1 MIDHPDSDSP
11 VEPPDDSETL
21 EEQSNSPVSRGADG
35 DPEATFVGPFSV
47 DIPGKGTDETFV
59 EDIQDRI
66 REEDDDAESDRT
78 LIVDDVLEDF
88 EPPGDSE
95 TLEEQSN
102 SPASRDTDDDPEAT
116 FVGPYSV
123 DIPGKGTEETFV
135 EGIQDAIR
143 EEENDVESDKTMVID
158 GVLEDFADSLAVEH
172 QDLDRTLPHTSLKP
186 QQNDHEDW
194 MESLE
199 SFPQANSVSR
209 RSVQSAET
217 TEDEVQLPV
226 SSGEDN
232 LDYVTLSMLGEGGM
246 GTVHLARQI
255 ALGRDVALKTIHRHS
270 SGKQS
275 VRDEFLTEAVLTGR
289 LEHPNIVPI
298 HEVGESPDGDL
309 FYSMKNVKGQSWDE
323 TIDGLSLNENL
334 EILIDV
340 CNAMAFAHTEGVI
353 HRDLKPQNIMTGG
366 FGEVLVLDWGLAV
379 LVGPGQSANA
389 SAGGTPSFM
398 APEMINPPFLVGP
411 HSDVYLLGAILFR
424 LLTGQPPHDGKSARD
439 CLKAVSRNE
448 IVVPESERI
457 RENDPTGELLGI
469 AMKAMATEPEERY
482 QTVGEFRQ
490 AVRVFEAHQESL
502 KLASHAE
509 EALEA
514 AEQSEDYTK
523 YSEAVF
529 GFGQAVTLW
538 DGNEPAKE
546 AAERAR
552 LAYAKCAEL
561 KEDFELGL
569 SLLEQS
575 RSEHPDLVQRLTAA
589 RNERD
594 SRQARLRRMKR
605 GLLAAAALMFAI
617 VSGAAFWINQERIE
631 VNRQRG
637 IAVSERQNAEEAR
650 GVAEDARDDLNDT
663 LTRSFFLTAKEHL
676 ESGDQANGLAYLA
689 RALRTDAEYWPAANR
704 ITSVLSDHNH
714 YTDEPFRINMKE
726 PIAEAGLD
734 RHTKTF
740 YWTMTQGRRGM
751 LWDVKNRKKIG
762 VIAGGQ
768 RIDRPWFTRD
778 ASLLFVSLRDRG
790 GSIQGFRTTDG
801 KQATKLIPIENRVN
815 RPFYVHE
822 PRKGVRRIT
831 AGNFNNGTFNLWDA
845 VSGKTIGAELTASE
859 ESAMVDLDVSSNDR
873 FIGTT
878 YADGTL
884 ALWSSEDGKLV
895 YQTKVPGG
903 PVYFSGGRRNYMVVT
918 ATSGRMFGWV
928 DVSAE
933 SIEVKTQETEYLID
947 DVGMHSHFPQLY
959 VAGGKGK
966 DSHTR
971 VVDLSTG
978 KETCRFVLEGYVVDG
993 KNPFV
998 GRPRFGGRDG
1008 EGVAFS
1014 EPWLGTYITGQGADC
1029 RDFWT
1034 GKSISTLD
1042 FRGNVL
1048 TSAMIPADGL
1058 RLISKHAD
1066 RSVRIWDLIEGKLMV
1081 PPIEHSLKPIMD
1093 VTEDGERLFTATVDG
1108 MQVKMWSTRTGKL
1121 LQEAHAF
1128 SKAIPETFFMLNDR
1142 SAVLQFNKTLRGV
1155 GAGQKLQQGESRV
1168 WEMTR
1173 GRRRFPTFQTI
1184 GGIRSVDFSPD
1195 GRWIAIQNHFDTA
1208 PMAKILDAKTL
1219 EEVRSFQLPEIG
1231 QSTVFSPDGK
1241 SLAVGSRDGFVRF
1254 WDLETGELTGTLA
1267 AGQFVRKVR
1276 YLPDG
1281 KRMVVQS
1288 GFGTITV
1295 FDVESGYRIHPDWN
1309 LGVNR
1314 FDLSVDGR
1322 KLAVGSSGGN
1332 SYLIDVESG
1341 ELQKLLPSAVSGVE
1355 DIHFNSDGTRVVV
1368 AVFGGKSRVWDTTST
1383 KLVFETPAID
1393 SYSSAAFHP
1402 NGTVLALAASPMFKL
1417 TWGKVELWDVVK
1429 GTQVSDPLMSKGQA
1443 LAGRMRFSH
1452 SGRLLALGNSRS
1464 DVTVWEFP
1472 TGATLLESST
1482 GAPASTIIQ
1491 SVEFSPDDRRL
1502 AVTSFENS
1510 TKFGK
1515 LTMIG
1520 LPPMEGAAPMW
1531 LAELAEVVANR
1542 RIDENGDSVSV
1553 TQSGMEAIRKTVA
1566 ASDDN
1571 DPYGHWGRWFLDL
1584 PDQRTSSPWG
1594 EKRAAENMAKLL
1606 RARDLPSLH
1615 RVLEFAPDSGLAHAR
1630 IGYAMATSERTNT
1643 LESHVVRHWLET
1655 AGWHSEQ
1662 AIALE
1667 PDNAEIWAVRAL
1679 VMQRGGRFDE
1689 MDKAVDEAL
1698 KRDEDHIFSQYV
1710 HALSLQHRGEK
1721 EKAYAA
1727 FQRAFGKLPEPRK
1740 QSDWPQGR
1748 PFLPGIL
1755 DTVMQQPGRVPVDLA
1770 AAGQLRLSE
1779 TTAPLEIRQA
1789 EVDWLTR
1796 LAVELFPKDP
1806 GVRLARANVL
1816 MLAGQTAE
1824 AIKTLGQDG
1833 GGEVD
1838 PLLVGE
1844 VVRNAAVRLVE
1855 QKEYKQAHQLL
1866 LNAGIPA
1873 RSPEASARQ
1882 IDLSK
1887 YYNQS
1892 LFDVPFRTRKK
1903 MESNRRFWN
1912 RLPVG
1917 LARLN
1922 GVQFDVRG
1930 IVRLKGGDHAADS
1943 LVVTPPT
1950 KVEKIPI
1957 NQKATWIHVLHN
1969 CSFNDDVRWG
1979 EFLGRYMLHYEDGS
1993 EKPLYINYG
2002 LHLVTWVNNPFAVPM
2017 YADFGWREGAFDE
2030 TRTLT
2035 HCVWEN
2041 PEPDKTIASVTFEST
2056 ENRASP
2062 FLVAMTLELPEPL
2075 DGDRDALSLINEAR
2089 RKIDVVN
2096 GATDTTHNHV
2106 AKLLKKAAPAA
2117 KAHEDTNFLLRFVQ
2131 ANLHAAKENHVE
2143 TLKTLDGLTSPQPSM
2158 QNSLHKLR
2166 AYGYYL
2172 AEDYDKAAKEMGLS
2186 VRQEDFRAGMPS
2198 GLDHHMTQ
2206 GLLAYHM
2213 SVHGVTKGRDFVLKS
2228 QIPPRSADTPG
2239 ETIDLTSKYN
2249 AGLHEAWHIESAS
2262 SAQVATPLCRTLKT
2276 GVHRF
2281 RGIPFDV
2288 RGVVNLSAG
2297 LETEIPFPAS
2307 VQEIVVGKKADSLH
2321 FLHSGYKRT
2330 TPGTIVAIYRIV
2342 YADGEVEEFPIRFG
2356 FEMHHCW
2363 IPGIMDSPWNLVWR
2377 GEGATGDSLRSDAA
2391 LYLATWDNPRP
2402 DQEIAHV
2409 DFTATLNKVNPFLVA
2424 LTTDRHAD
2432 TLAADTNSPL
2442 DLVSRAVHRS
2452 RRARDNK
2459 QLQEQAISL
2468 AEKAVERA
2476 PKNAEVWR
2484 LRAEM
2489 FLVLG
2494 EAAEAARSIARAS
2507 ALDPDSGQVL
2517 FTQERVHVL
2526 QGDTKQALLARGQ
2539 ARQKTLRWL
2548 IPPRD
2553 TTLSV
2558 EQLDLES
2565 HYNVALSED
2574 LYKEASRNPWGDDGL
2589 TALPAGKSVFNGVTF
2604 DVRGVIALHGQ
2615 KTRLRV
2621 TIADVVDRVERV
2633 DVGRK
2638 ADSIHL
2644 LHGVAFSSR
2653 LPYGTVVSNYRVHF
2667 ADGTEEL
2674 VPVRIGEHVL
2684 DWWLPRSRKVA
2695 AAKLA
2700 FTIRSKRSADRDLG
2714 CYHMTWVNPKPGVVI
2729 TRIDFETTDTDASPF
2744 LLGITL
2750 GSGSAAVSK
2759 F

>member
-1 MIDHPDSDSP
+1 MFDHPDSDSP
-11 VEPPDDSETL
+11 IDPPDDSEAS
-21 EEQSNSPVSRGADG
+21 EEQTDTSASRDADG

-47 DIPGKGTDETFV
+47 EIPGQGTEETFV
-59 EDIQDRI
+59 EDIQD
-66 REEDDDAESDRT
+66 
-78 LIVDDVLEDF
+78 
-88 EPPGDSE
+88 
-95 TLEEQSN
+95 
-102 SPASRDTDDDPEAT
+102 
-116 FVGPYSV
+116 
-123 DIPGKGTEETFV
+123 
-135 EGIQDAIR
+135 AIR
-143 EEENDVESDKTMVID
+143 EEQDDADSDKTLVID
-158 GVLEDFADSLAVEH
+158 GVLEDFADSLALEH
-172 QDLDRTLPHTSLKP
+172 RDLDQTLSHTSLKP
-186 QQNDHEDW
+186 ERNEHEDW
-194 MESLE
+194 MKSLE
-199 SFPQANSVSR
+199 SFPQTDSVSR
-209 RSVQSAET
+209 RSVQSADP
-217 TEDEVQLPV
+217 TEEEVELPV
-226 SSGEDN
+226 TRGEER
-232 LDYVTLSMLGEGGM
+232 LDYVTLAMLGEGGM

-340 CNAMAFAHTEGVI
+340 CNAIAFAHTEGVI

-398 APEMINPPFLVGP
+398 APEMINPPFLLEP
-411 HSDVYLLGAILFR
+411 RSDVYLLGAILFR
-424 LLTGQPPHDGKSARD
+424 LLTGQPPHHGKSARD

-448 IVVPESERI
+448 IVVPESERV

-469 AMKAMATEPEERY
+469 AMKAMATEPGDRH

-509 EALEA
+509 QALEA

-552 LAYAKCAEL
+552 LAYAKCAEA

-605 GLLAAAALMFAI
+605 GLLAGAALVFAV

-650 GVAEDARDDLNDT
+650 GVAEDARDDLNET
-663 LTRSFFLTAKEHL
+663 LTRSYFLTAKEHL

-714 YTDEPFRINMKE
+714 YTDEPFRINMRE

-734 RHTKTF
+734 RYTKRL

-751 LWDVKNRKKIG
+751 LWDVKNRKKLG

-768 RIDRPWFTRD
+768 RIDRPRFTRD

-801 KQATKLIPIENRVN
+801 KQATKLIPLENRVN
-815 RPFYVHE
+815 RVYYVKE
-822 PRKGVRRIT
+822 PRKGVRRIV
-831 AGNFNNGTFNLWDA
+831 AHNYNDGTFNLWDA
-845 VSGKTIGAELTASE
+845 DSGKTIGAELTASE
-859 ESAMVDLDVSSNDR
+859 ESGLVDLDVSSDDR

-878 YADGTL
+878 YGDGTL
-884 ALWSSEDGKLV
+884 ALWSSEDGKLI

-903 PVYFSGGRRNYMVVT
+903 PVYFSAGRRNYMVVT
-918 ATSGRMFGWV
+918 ATSGRLFGWV

-933 SIEVKTQETEYLID
+933 TIEVKTRETEYRID
-947 DVGMHSHFPQLY
+947 DVGMHSHYPQLY
-959 VAGGKGK
+959 VAGDKGE

-971 VVDLSTG
+971 VFDLSTG

-993 KNPFV
+993 NSPFL
-998 GRPRFGGRDG
+998 GRPRLGNVNRQA
-1008 EGVAFS
+1008 VASS
-1014 EPWLGTYITGQGADC
+1014 EPWLCTYITDLGAEC
-1029 RDFWT
+1029 RDLWT

-1048 TSAMIPADGL
+1048 TEALIPADGL
-1058 RLISKHAD
+1058 RLISEHAD

-1081 PPIEHSLKPIMD
+1081 PPIEHSLNPSLMA
-1093 VTEDGERLFTATVDG
+1093 TEDGERLFAATVDG
-1108 MQVKMWSTRTGKL
+1108 MKVKMWSTRTGKL
-1121 LQEAHAF
+1121 LQEAHSF
-1128 SKAIPETFFMLNDR
+1128 STAIPDSFNMLNDR
-1142 SAVLQFNKTLRGV
+1142 SVVLQFNKTVQGTGSGR
-1155 GAGQKLQQGESRV
+1155 QLQQGESRI
-1168 WEMTR
+1168 WKMTR
-1173 GRRRFPTFQTI
+1173 GRRRFPTFQTN
-1184 GGIRSVDFSPD
+1184 GGMGSVDFSPD
-1195 GRWIAIQNHFDTA
+1195 GRWIATQNNFGTA
-1208 PMAKILDAKTL
+1208 PMAKVLDAKTL
-1219 EEVRSFQLPEIG
+1219 EGVRTFQLPENG
-1231 QSTVFSPDGK
+1231 RSAVFSPDGK
-1241 SLAVGSRDGFVRF
+1241 SLAVGSIDGYVRF
-1254 WDLETGELTGTLA
+1254 WDLETGELTGTLSV
-1267 AGQFVRKVR
+1267 GHSVKKVR

-1281 KRMVVQS
+1281 KGMVVQV
-1288 GFGTITV
+1288 GNGAVTV
-1295 FDVESGYRIHPDWN
+1295 FDVESGYRIHQDWD
-1309 LGVNR
+1309 LGSFV
-1314 FDLSVDGR
+1314 FDISVDGR
-1322 KLAVGSSGGN
+1322 KLAVGSSDGN
-1332 SYLIDVESG
+1332 SYLIDLESG
-1341 ELQKLLPSAVSGVE
+1341 ELQKLSPTGVSGVK
-1355 DIHFNSDGTRVVV
+1355 DIHFNSDGTRVVA
-1368 AVFGGKSRVWDTTST
+1368 AVFSGKGRVWDTTSN
-1383 KLVFETPAID
+1383 KVVFETPTND
-1393 SYSSAAFHP
+1393 SYSSAVFHP
-1402 NGTVLALAASPMFKL
+1402 NGTVVALAASPMTKL

-1443 LAGRMRFSH
+1443 TTGRMRFSH
-1452 SGRLLALGNSRS
+1452 SGRMLALGNFRG

-1482 GAPASTIIQ
+1482 GAAARTMILN
-1491 SVEFSPDDRRL
+1491 VEFSHDDRRL
-1502 AVTSFENS
+1502 AVTSFDNS
-1510 TKFGK
+1510 TRFSK
-1515 LTMIG
+1515 LTMFD
-1520 LPPMEGAAPMW
+1520 LPPMKGAAPMW

-1553 TQSGMEAIRKTVA
+1553 TQPGMEAIRKTVA
-1566 ASDDN
+1566 ASNDN
-1571 DPYGHWGRWFLDL
+1571 NPYEHWGRWFLDP

-1594 EKRAAENMAKLL
+1594 KRPATENMATLL

-1615 RVLEFAPDSGLAHAR
+1615 SVLEFAPDSGLAHAR
-1630 IGYAMATSERTNT
+1630 IGYAMAASERTNK

-1662 AIALE
+1662 AVELE
-1667 PDNAEIWAVRAL
+1667 PDNAEVWALRAL
-1679 VMQRGGRFDE
+1679 VMQRGGRFAE

-1727 FQRAFGKLPEPRK
+1727 FRRAYGKLPEPRK

-1770 AAGQLRLSE
+1770 AVGRLRLAE

-1796 LAVELFPKDP
+1796 LALELFSKDP
-1806 GVRLARANVL
+1806 AVRLARANVL

-1833 GGEVD
+1833 GEEVD
-1838 PLLVGE
+1838 PLRVGE

-1855 QKEYKQAHQLL
+1855 QKQYKQAHQLL
-1866 LNAGIPA
+1866 LSAGIPA

-1903 MESNRRFWN
+1903 TETNKRFWN

-1917 LARLN
+1917 LVRLN

-1930 IVRLKGGDHAADS
+1930 IVRLKGGDHAPDS
-1943 LVVTPPT
+1943 LVVMPPT
-1950 KVEKIPI
+1950 KVEKIAI

-1969 CSFNDDVRWG
+1969 CSFNKNVGWG
-1979 EFLGRYMLHYEDGS
+1979 EYLGRYMLHYEDGS

-2002 LHLVTWVNNPFAVPM
+2002 LHLVTWVNNPFAVPTQ
-2017 YADFGWREGAFDE
+2017 ADFGWREGAFHQ

-2056 ENRASP
+2056 GSRASP
-2062 FLVAMTLELPEPL
+2062 FLVAMTLELPLSL
-2075 DGDRDALSLINEAR
+2075 DGDRDPLSLLNEAR

-2096 GATDTTHNHV
+2096 GSTDTTYNHV
-2106 AKLLKKAAPAA
+2106 AELLKKAAPAA
-2117 KAHEDTNFLLRFVQ
+2117 KAHEDTRFLLRFVQ

-2143 TLKTLDGLTSPQPSM
+2143 ALKTLDGLTSPKPSI
-2158 QNSLHKLR
+2158 QNSVHKLR
-2166 AYGYYL
+2166 AYAYYL
-2172 AEDYDKAAKEMGLS
+2172 ADDFDKAAKEMGLS
-2186 VRQEDFRAGMPS
+2186 VRQEYFRAGLPS
-2198 GLDHHMTQ
+2198 GLDHNMTQ
-2206 GLLAYHM
+2206 GLFAYHL
-2213 SVHGVTKGRDFVLKS
+2213 SAHGVTKGRDFVLKS

-2239 ETIDLTSKYN
+2239 ETIDLASKYN
-2249 AGLHEAWHIESAS
+2249 AGLHEAWHIESDAS
-2262 SAQVATPLCRTLKT
+2262 ANVVTPLCRTLRT

-2307 VQEIVVGKKADSLH
+2307 VQEIVVGKKADCLH
-2321 FLHSGYKRT
+2321 FLHSGYKRAPRGT
-2330 TPGTIVAIYRIV
+2330 TVAIYRIV
-2342 YADGEVEEFPIRFG
+2342 YADGEVEEFPLHYG
-2356 FEMHHCW
+2356 FEISHCW
-2363 IPGIMDSPWNLVWR
+2363 IPGIFGSPSNLVWR
-2377 GEGATGDSLRSDAA
+2377 SEGATGDFLRSDAA

-2432 TLAADTNSPL
+2432 TLADDTNSPL

-2452 RRARDNK
+2452 RRAQDNK

-2494 EAAEAARSIARAS
+2494 QVAEAARSVARAS

-2517 FTQERVHVL
+2517 STQERIHVL
-2526 QGDTKQALLARGQ
+2526 QGDTKQALLSRAQ
-2539 ARQKTLRWL
+2539 ARKKTLQRL

-2558 EQLDLES
+2558 EHLDLAS

-2574 LYKEASRNPWGDDGL
+2574 LYKEATRNPWEEDGL
-2589 TALPAGKSVFNGVTF
+2589 AALPAGKSVFNGVAF

-2615 KTRLRV
+2615 VTRLRV

-2644 LHGVAFSSR
+2644 LHGVAFASR
-2653 LPYGTVVSNYRVHF
+2653 LAYGTVVGNYRVHF
-2667 ADGTEEL
+2667 ADGAEEL

-2684 DWWLPRSRKVA
+2684 DWWLTRSRKVA
-2695 AAKLA
+2695 GAKLA
-2700 FTIRSKRSADRDLG
+2700 FTIRSKRNADRDLG

-2729 TRIDFETTDTDASPF
+2729 TRIDFETADTDAAPF

-2750 GSGSAAVSK
+2750 GSGSAVVVPLPVSGAASGAAASSESTFPSGFRGLGSGLQIRHPGFESRRRLSRK
-2759 F
+2759 SLRSSDFRVFARGR